1 LIAETANPE
10 QLARKNEL
18 DKKNEEKMAEFA
30 KRAADI
36 KTKKKRAQ
44 ADAIKGIAD
53 GSVQDTPDFRAK
65 KKAVMKTFEAMEK
78 ELKNDKIEW
87 EVKQ

>member
-1 LIAETANPE
+1 MIAETANPE

-18 DKKNEEKMAEFA
+18 EKKNTEKMEEFA
-30 KRAADI
+30 KRSADI

-44 ADAIKGIAD
+44 ADAIKGISD
-53 GSVQDTPDFRAK
+53 GSVQDTPEFRAK

-78 ELKNDKIEW
+78 ELKNDKLEW